1 MGTGAVVFGIKFAPE
16 KLEKLEKSEKP
27 GKMGGVA
34 L

>member
-16 KLEKLEKSEKP
+16 KLEKSEKP